1 MPKFSFHPINIGIP
15 SGIEKVNEIMLIKV
29 PLKEPELESN
39 IALELLWND
48 PISNAE
54 FDDIM
59 KNTSSKHLL
68 NLIREPASS
77 NAGNNDF
84 NDYKKIWQN
93 IHQKHQ
99 QEQLVLQQQTQHQ
112 QEKKLEEQQQ
122 QNLESLTE
130 SEIQRKFAE
139 QTKNGFMANTK
150 RGTACFFSEDALK
163 NFLNTNN
170 MSHVIRAHEVIPAGY
185 QYHMGGKCITI
196 FSCSNYCGFINESAV
211 VLVYNSKIRIIKLD
225 TKLHH

>member
-1 MPKFSFHPINIGIP
+1 MFSNNPPPPGIP
-15 SGIEKVNEIMLIKV
+15 SGIEKVEEIMSIKV

-54 FDDIM
+54 FEDIV
-59 KNTSSKHLL
+59 KNSTSEHML
-68 NLIREPASS
+68 NLIRDPVSS
-77 NAGNNDF
+77 NPTMNSSNDF
-84 NDYKKIWQN
+84 NDYKHIWQN
-93 IHQKHQ
+93 IHQK
-99 QEQLVLQQQTQHQ
+99 QLD
-112 QEKKLEEQQQ
+112 EQ

-139 QTKNGFMANTK
+139 QTKNGFMPNTK
-150 RGTACFFSEDALK
+150 RGTACFFSEYALK

-185 QYHMGGKCITI
+185 QYHMGGRCITI

-211 VLVYNSKIRIIKLD
+211 VLVYNSKIRVIKLD
-225 TKLHH
+225 TKLHLN